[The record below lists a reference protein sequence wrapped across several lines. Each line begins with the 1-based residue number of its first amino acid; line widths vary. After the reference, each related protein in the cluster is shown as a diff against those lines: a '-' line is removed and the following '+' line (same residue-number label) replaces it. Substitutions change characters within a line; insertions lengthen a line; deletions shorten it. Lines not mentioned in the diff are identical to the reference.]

1 MDSNCVNNY
10 LGHALRAKC
19 WHSLHI
25 HACQKRQTRR
35 TWKSLC
41 AQLIQRLHKDLL
53 HRSQGW
59 KKRFKR
65 SWLAQKCAYVAATR
79 LSGIILHVAGQNLRA
94 RETPQGRPGRLKVWL
109 QPPLLPAWWWTGKR
123 NQHGSYLITVEIIV
137 VLFGLVWGR
146 FLFICLFFWW
156 RDEERG
162 YDEDGLI
169 NRAQEF

>member
-59 KKRFKR
+59 KKRFRR
-65 SWLAQKCAYVAATR
+65 SWLARKCAYVAATR
-79 LSGIILHVAGQNLRA
+79 LSGIISACGRTKSPHQRNPTRKARKTKGVAATTSVTSLGVD
-94 RETPQGRPGRLKVWL
+94 REEKSAWFLFDHSGNNCCFVWL
-109 QPPLLPAWWWTGKR
+109 GFGK
-123 NQHGSYLITVEIIV
+123 I
-137 VLFGLVWGR
+137 
-146 FLFICLFFWW
+146 LFICLFF
-156 RDEERG
+156 
-162 YDEDGLI
+162 DGGM
-169 NRAQEF
+169 RKEVMMRTAW